1 MKICIPVTEER
12 GMDSEVSEHFGKT
25 PLFAFYDDE
34 INELEIMKIDG
45 RHSGGGLTPAEIAV
59 NSDADILICANIG
72 SKAINLLRTHGVD
85 VLMGARGT
93 VAETLNMLKRGELT
107 GATNPCNGRH

>member
-1 MKICIPVTEER
+1 MKICIPVMEER
-12 GMDSEVSEHFGKT
+12 GMDSKVSEHFGKT

-34 INELEIMKIDG
+34 VNELEIIKIEG
-45 RHSGGGLTPAEIAV
+45 RHTGGRLTPAEIVV
-59 NSDADILICANIG
+59 NSDADLLICTNMG

-93 VAETLNMLKRGELT
+93 VAETLNLLKKGELRED
-107 GATNPCNGRH
+107 ADPCNGRH